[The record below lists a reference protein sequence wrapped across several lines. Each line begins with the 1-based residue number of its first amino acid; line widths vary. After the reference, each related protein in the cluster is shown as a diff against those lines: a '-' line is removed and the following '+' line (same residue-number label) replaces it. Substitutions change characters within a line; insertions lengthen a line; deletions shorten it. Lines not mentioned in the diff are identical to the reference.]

1 MDDAYIVRSE
11 HIEIAQ
17 REYEGKVYYAV
28 HYYKAKHKFDHIE
41 IVYDRAEAFNRAL
54 EYVKEVTKCR

>member
-1 MDDAYIVRSE
+1 MDDAYIVRSP

-17 REYEGKVYYAV
+17 REHEGKAYYAV

-41 IVYDRAEAFNRAL
+41 IVYDRDEAFNRAIK
-54 EYVKEVTKCR
+54 YVKEVTQCR

>member
-17 REYEGKVYYAV
+17 RKHEGKVYYAV
-28 HYYKAKHKFDHIE
+28 HYYKAEHKFDHVE
-41 IVYDRAEAFNRAL
+41 IVYDREEAFNRAL
-54 EYVKEVTKCR
+54 KYVEEVIQCR